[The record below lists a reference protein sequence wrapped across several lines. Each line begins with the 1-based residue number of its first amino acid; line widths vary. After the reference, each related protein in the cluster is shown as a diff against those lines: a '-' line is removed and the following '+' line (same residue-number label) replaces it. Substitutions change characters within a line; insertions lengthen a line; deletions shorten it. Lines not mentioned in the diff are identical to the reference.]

1 MEFYWV
7 NVGGT
12 HKEVLEGKFLW
23 APVSSLQSNGKEKTL
38 VHWDNVGAVK
48 EGDII
53 FCCREKQIYAIVIA
67 TADAFDAER
76 PTNRSFS
83 AWSNYGRRIN
93 IDLTQ
98 LERPILRDE
107 IAAVFM
113 DQFNSQTSPS
123 LFTKGG
129 TLNQIY
135 MAHLP
140 VRAGVFLLEASGQ
153 LPAFE
158 NLLITQGASGKKV
171 DKTTRESI
179 VQARVGQGQFRAA
192 LLSIWRGKCALT
204 GIENPDL
211 LVASHIEAWWLAD
224 NAARLDPDNGLLL
237 ATHVDRL
244 FDRGLISFADD
255 GALLL
260 SRRLS
265 HHDRS
270 VFGLNQFAGISN
282 LTSGNRRYLAK
293 HRNQFGYTLP

>member
-1 MEFYWV
+1 MDFYWV

-12 HKEVLEGKFLW
+12 HKEVLEGNFLW
-23 APVSSLQSNGKEKTL
+23 APVSSVQSNGKEKTL

-48 EGDII
+48 KGDII
-53 FCCREKQIYAIVIA
+53 FCCREKQIYAIAIA

-83 AWSNYGRRIN
+83 TWSHKGRRVD

-113 DQFNSQTSPS
+113 DQFDNQTSPS

-153 LPAFE
+153 LPVFD
-158 NLLITQGASGKKV
+158 NILITQGGSGKKV

-179 VQARVGQGQFRAA
+179 VQARVGQGQFRAS
-192 LLSIWRGKCALT
+192 LLSIWQGRCALT
-204 GIENPDL
+204 GIENQDL
-211 LVASHIEAWWLAD
+211 LVASHIEAWCMAD
-224 NAARLDPDNGLLL
+224 NVARLDPDNGLLL

-244 FDRGLISFADD
+244 FDRGLISFAGD
-255 GALLL
+255 GSLLVSGML
-260 SRRLS
+260 SQ
-265 HHDRS
+265 HDRA
-270 VFGLNQFAGISN
+270 VFGLDQFAGIAGLSA
-282 LTSGNRRYLAK
+282 GNQKYLVK
-293 HRNQFGYTLP
+293 HRSEFGF

>member
-12 HKEVLEGKFLW
+12 HKEVLEGNFLW

-38 VHWDNVGAVK
+38 VHWDNVGAVEK
-48 EGDII
+48 GDII
-53 FCCREKQIYAIVIA
+53 FCCREKQIYAIAIA
-67 TADAFDAER
+67 TAEAFDAER

-83 AWSNYGRRIN
+83 TWSKKGRRVD
-93 IDLTQ
+93 IDLIQ

-113 DQFNSQTSPS
+113 DQFDKQTSPS

-153 LPAFE
+153 LPVFE
-158 NLLITQGASGKKV
+158 NVLITQGASGEKV

-179 VQARVGQGQFRAA
+179 VQARVGQGQFRAS
-192 LLSIWRGKCALT
+192 LLSIWQGRCALT
-204 GIENPDL
+204 GIENQDL
-211 LVASHIEAWWLAD
+211 LVASHIEAWCMAD
-224 NAARLDPDNGLLL
+224 NVARLDPDNGLLL

-244 FDRGLISFADD
+244 FDRGLISFAGD
-255 GALLL
+255 GSLLV
-260 SRRLS
+260 SGRLS
-265 HHDRS
+265 QHDRA
-270 VFGLNQFAGISN
+270 VFGLDQFAGIAGLSA
-282 LTSGNRRYLAK
+282 GNQKYLIK
-293 HRNQFGYTLP
+293 HRSEFGF

>member
-12 HKEVLEGKFLW
+12 HKEVLEGSFLW
-23 APVSSLQSNGKEKTL
+23 APVSSVQSNGKEKTL

-48 EGDII
+48 KGDII
-53 FCCREKQIYAIVIA
+53 FCCREKQIYAIAIA

-83 AWSNYGRRIN
+83 TWSNKGRRVD

-113 DQFNSQTSPS
+113 DQFDNQTSPS

-153 LPAFE
+153 LPVFD
-158 NLLITQGASGKKV
+158 NILITQGATGKKV

-179 VQARVGQGQFRAA
+179 VQARVGQGQFRAS
-192 LLSIWRGKCALT
+192 LLSIWQGRCALT
-204 GIENPDL
+204 GIENQDL
-211 LVASHIEAWWLAD
+211 LVASHIEAWCMAD
-224 NAARLDPDNGLLL
+224 NVARLDPDNGLLL
-237 ATHVDRL
+237 ATHIDRL
-244 FDRGLISFADD
+244 FDRGLISFAGD
-255 GALLL
+255 GSLLVSGML
-260 SRRLS
+260 SQ
-265 HHDRS
+265 HDRA
-270 VFGLNQFAGISN
+270 VFGLDQFAGIAGLSA
-282 LTSGNRRYLAK
+282 GNQKYLVK
-293 HRNQFGYTLP
+293 HRSEFGF